1 MRAIRDAQLR
11 LEFYKS
17 ESGLSKK
24 LEKVSEILDK
34 DISFLEKIAQDFKTK
49 KESKAGVK
57 GMTVE
62 QAVRVAI
69 IKQMY
74 QLGYKRLYNELNDN
88 LSYRSFIKIHEEKVP
103 KKMTLNDNIKKISP
117 GGWEEINK

>member
-49 KESKAGVK
+49 NETKAGGQGNDGGTSSK
-57 GMTVE
+57 GS
-62 QAVRVAI
+62 
-69 IKQMY
+69 
-74 QLGYKRLYNELNDN
+74 DN
-88 LSYRSFIKIHEEKVP
+88 KTDVSIGL
-103 KKMTLNDNIKKISP
+103 
-117 GGWEEINK
+117 

>member
-1 MRAIRDAQLR
+1 M
-11 LEFYKS
+11 
-17 ESGLSKK
+17 
-24 LEKVSEILDK
+24 SEILDK
-34 DISFLEKIAQDFKTK
+34 NTGFLEEIAHDFKTK
-49 KESKAGVK
+49 KESKAGAK

-88 LSYRSFIKIHEEKVP
+88 LSYRSDS
-103 KKMTLNDNIKKISP
+103 N
-117 GGWEEINK
+117 

>member
-1 MRAIRDAQLR
+1 MRAIRDTQLR

-24 LEKVSEILDK
+24 LEKVSEVLDK

-49 KESKAGVK
+49 KETKAGAK

-74 QLGYKRLYNELNDN
+74 QLG
-88 LSYRSFIKIHEEKVP
+88 
-103 KKMTLNDNIKKISP
+103 
-117 GGWEEINK
+117 NKGYTMN